1 MSSKKRDTKGKGSY
15 RQELTKRQK
24 EDIRTAFNLF
34 DTDGSGTI
42 EQKELKVALRAL
54 GFEPKPKEVNT
65 LISSLQNA
73 DGSTQNKDNQEASNT
88 IDFNEF
94 MQIMEL
100 KMSEK
105 ETPEE
110 MAKAFDYFVDPTCG
124 EITYESLAKI
134 AEEIEEN
141 VSEEELR
148 AMIKEANKH
157 DKNGR
162 VTDAEFK
169 DVLNRATNTL

>member
-1 MSSKKRDTKGKGSY
+1 MQGKKRESKAKGSY
-15 RQELTKRQK
+15 RQELSKNQK
-24 EDIRTAFNLF
+24 GDIQTAFNLF

-42 EQKELKVALRAL
+42 EIKELKVALRAL
-54 GFEPKPKEVNT
+54 GFEPKRDEIKRLVNSLNNSEGKDKENENT
-65 LISSLQNA
+65 
-73 DGSTQNKDNQEASNT
+73 NT

-110 MAKAFDYFVDPTCG
+110 MAKAFDYFVDPSTA
-124 EITYESLAKI
+124 EITFESLQRI
-134 AEEIEEN
+134 AEEIDEPIAN
-141 VSEEELR
+141 EELQ
-148 AMIKEANKH
+148 AMIKEANKVN
-157 DKNGR
+157 KQGTVNEM
-162 VTDAEFK
+162 EFR

>member
-1 MSSKKRDTKGKGSY
+1 MQGGKKKGAKTKGSY

-42 EQKELKVALRAL
+42 DVKELKVALRAL
-54 GFEPKPKEVNT
+54 GFEPKRDEIKKLINNLNSEGKDKENE
-65 LISSLQNA
+65 
-73 DGSTQNKDNQEASNT
+73 STTN

-105 ETPEE
+105 EQPEE
-110 MAKAFDYFVDPTCG
+110 IAKAFDSFIDPAKG
-124 EITYESLAKI
+124 EITFESLSRI
-134 AEEIEEN
+134 AEQIEEN
-141 VSEEELR
+141 VSEEEIR
-148 AMIKEANKH
+148 AMVKEANKH
-157 DKNGR
+157 DSNGT
-162 VTDAEFK
+162 VNEMEFR

>member
-1 MSSKKRDTKGKGSY
+1 MQKGNKKQAKAKGSH

-42 EQKELKVALRAL
+42 DIKELKVALRAL
-54 GFEPKPKEVNT
+54 GFEPKYEDMKRLINNLNSEGKDKET
-65 LISSLQNA
+65 E
-73 DGSTQNKDNQEASNT
+73 TSNN

-105 ETPEE
+105 EQQEE
-110 MAKAFDYFVDPTCG
+110 IAKAFESFVDPTKG
-124 EITYESLAKI
+124 EITYESLARI

-141 VSEEELR
+141 ISEEELR
-148 AMIKEANKH
+148 IMIKEANKI
-157 DKNGR
+157 NGFGS
-162 VTDAEFK
+162 VTEGDFRE
-169 DVLNRATNTL
+169 VLNRTTANN